1 MNDRQPH
8 TRPAAVKRM
17 GAVLHFLHNDQR
29 IFLWIIALA
38 FVFAALGFLIHATPL
53 PSFFPRL
60 LGGGMGTA
68 VMVVGLALILGAA
81 AYFVITRF
89 VLPSEYFISD
99 LVAKSR
105 GEQFPKIRK
114 LPPSWEP
121 WSHALSLIFKKTHE
135 LALEVDETSCKLE
148 EKNNLMKR
156 FSWVFER
163 NEELTQQIQE
173 RNEALKVEIE
183 ERKRTTEELKLHR
196 DHLDELVR
204 DRTEDIVRINEK
216 LTLEIAE
223 RKRAADELSAA
234 KTSVEQANL
243 ELTRMNKKLGDAIN
257 KANEL
262 AKRADEANQAKSQF
276 LANMSHEIRTPM
288 NAVIGFTDM
297 LVETRLDETQKDFV
311 DTIKRSGGS
320 LLTLINDILD
330 FSKIEAGEF
339 RLEEI
344 DFSPGLIVQDVCE
357 LIRPRVGDK
366 PVEIICNIS
375 KNMCSRVKG
384 DETRFRQVLIN
395 LMGNA
400 PKFTDSGEIELHL
413 FLDEETSERVLIHTS
428 IRDTGIGIP
437 AGKLATIFE
446 PFHQADG
453 STTRKYG
460 GTGLGLSICKRISNM
475 MGGDVWAESKV
486 SEGSTFHF
494 TAWFLKAEEKEGK
507 RPTSDSPAGKEMPV
521 EDDGASL
528 SPVRILIAEDN
539 KVNQKLAKM
548 MLTKAGFKVDVAS
561 NGQEA
566 VNALQENPKNFD
578 LVFMDIQMPVMDG
591 FEATAA
597 IREAGFDSLPIVA
610 MTAHAMKGYRQKC
623 IDAGMDD
630 YVTKPIKKDEVI
642 GVIEKQMRRIKS

>member
-1 MNDRQPH
+1 
-8 TRPAAVKRM
+8 M
-17 GAVLHFLHNDQR
+17 GSVLHFLREDLR
-29 IFLWIIALA
+29 VFLWVIVLA
-38 FVFAALGFLIHATPL
+38 FAFAVLGFLIHITLL
-53 PSFFPRL
+53 PTFFSRGF
-60 LGGGMGTA
+60 GGGMGIS
-68 VMVVGLALILGAA
+68 VMVIGLASILGAA
-81 AYFVITRF
+81 VYIVIKRF
-89 VLPSEYFISD
+89 VLPSEYFISY
-99 LVAKSR
+99 LVAQSR
-105 GEQFPKIRK
+105 GDPFPEIHK
-114 LPPSWEP
+114 LPGTWKP
-121 WSHALSLIFKKTHE
+121 WSHALSLIFRKTDG
-135 LALEVDETSCKLE
+135 LVLEVDEKV
-148 EKNNLMKR
+148 NLIKR
-156 FSWVFER
+156 FSWVYER

-173 RNEALKVEIE
+173 KNEALKVEIE
-183 ERKRTTEELKLHR
+183 EKNRTTEELRLHR

-204 DRTEDIVRINEK
+204 ERTQDIVRINEK
-216 LTLEIAE
+216 LTEEITE
-223 RKRAADELSAA
+223 RKRAADELSVA
-234 KTSVEQANL
+234 KSSVEQSNL
-243 ELTRMNKKLGDAIN
+243 ELIRMNKELGNAID

-297 LVETRLDETQKDFV
+297 LVETHLDETQKDFV

-339 RLEEI
+339 RLEEMV
-344 DFSPGLIVQDVCE
+344 FSPELTVMDVCE
-357 LIRPRVGDK
+357 LIRPRISNK

-375 KNMCSRVKG
+375 KNVCSRIKG

-400 PKFTDSGEIELHL
+400 PKFTDSGEIEVTLS
-413 FLDEETSERVLIHTS
+413 LDQETSERVLIHTS

-437 AGKLATIFE
+437 AEKLATIFE

-453 STTRKYG
+453 SSTRKYG
-460 GTGLGLSICKRISNM
+460 GTGLGLSICKQISHM
-475 MGGDVWAESKV
+475 MDGDVWVESEV
-486 SEGSTFHF
+486 SKGSTFHF
-494 TAWFLKAEEKEGK
+494 TAWFLKVSEKEVHRYPSDFPVGK
-507 RPTSDSPAGKEMPV
+507 QMVAEDGGLGKSP
-521 EDDGASL
+521 L
-528 SPVRILIAEDN
+528 RILITEDN

-548 MLTKAGFKVDVAS
+548 MLTKAGFKVDIAS

-566 VNALQENPKNFD
+566 VNKLLAKPKDFD

-591 FEATAA
+591 FDATAA
-597 IREAGFDSLPIVA
+597 IRKAGFNNLPIVA

-642 GVIEKQMRRIKS
+642 AVIEKQIRRMHK